1 MNTSIKILNNNKKIV
16 ALVLARSGSKGII
29 DKNIKLYKGIP
40 LLAHS
45 IKIGVECPYIS
56 DVYLSTDSAEYLEI
70 GALYG
75 AKKMDLRSREIADD
89 LSPDSDAFHHF
100 LQWYFR
106 EYGGVYPDIIVQLRP
121 TYPNR
126 SLSVLNDCIERF
138 LSEYETY
145 DSLRTVIKLD
155 KTPYKM
161 YYIREGVLIPYFAAD
176 RDPRFKEPFNQARQ
190 NFPDTYLHNGCIDI
204 VKTSIILGG
213 NDVISGT
220 RIMPYIMNDDEVDD
234 IDTLN
239 DFIKSEN
246 KSIINI

>member
-1 MNTSIKILNNNKKIV
+1 MKTNTNTNTNKKIV

-29 DKNIKLYKGIP
+29 DKNIKLYKGLP

-45 IKIGVECPYIS
+45 IKVGIDCPYIN

-70 GALYG
+70 GVSYG
-75 AKKMDLRSREIADD
+75 AKKMDLRGSEISDD

-100 LQWYFR
+100 LKWYFR
-106 EYGGVYPDIIVQLRP
+106 ENDGYPDLIVQLRP

-126 SLSVLNDCIERF
+126 TVALLSDCIEQF
-138 LSEYETY
+138 LSDY
-145 DSLRTVIKLD
+145 DSYNSLRTVVKLD

-161 YYIREGVLIPYFAAD
+161 YYIQEGGLIPYFTGD
-176 RDPRFKEPFNQARQ
+176 MRFKEPFNQARQ

-204 VKTSIILGG
+204 VKTSVILEEIG
-213 NDVISGT
+213 VISGS
-220 RIMPYIMNDDEVDD
+220 RIMPYIMRDDEVDD

-239 DFIKSEN
+239 DFINSEN

>member
-1 MNTSIKILNNNKKIV
+1 MNSELKCKIKTIV
-16 ALVLARSGSKGII
+16 GLVLARSGSKGII

-45 IKIGVECPYIS
+45 IKVGVQCPHIS
-56 DVYLSTDSAEYLEI
+56 DVFLSTDSAEYLEI

-75 AKKMDLRSREIADD
+75 AKKMDLRSREISDD

-100 LQWYFR
+100 LEWYFR
-106 EYGGVYPDIIVQLRP
+106 EYGGVYPDIVVQLRP

-126 SLSVLNDCIERF
+126 TVALLNDCIERF
-138 LSEYETY
+138 LSEYEAY

-161 YYIREGVLIPYFAAD
+161 YYIREGALIPYFATDKD
-176 RDPRFKEPFNQARQ
+176 RRFKEPFNQARQ

-204 VKTSIILGG
+204 VKTSVILEGG
-213 NDVISGT
+213 DVISGS
-220 RIMPYIMNDDEVDD
+220 RIMPYIMRDDEVDD

-239 DFIKSEN
+239 DFIKAEN